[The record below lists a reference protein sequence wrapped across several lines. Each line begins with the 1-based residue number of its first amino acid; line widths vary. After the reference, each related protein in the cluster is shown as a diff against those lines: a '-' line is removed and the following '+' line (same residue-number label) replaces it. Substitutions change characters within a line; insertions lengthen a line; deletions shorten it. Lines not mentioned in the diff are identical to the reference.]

1 MFIQEYKPI
10 TPANKLFQK
19 IALDIQTA
27 KEYMQNVGR
36 ALKRRE
42 EEEVKGV
49 QSAVRILTETQ
60 KYINIVF
67 SKDVELAAS
76 FAGESS
82 SLALTETE
90 NKKLERL
97 DKEREKKNSA
107 GSQFKK
113 PKIDKS
119 NIKCYACGDYGH
131 YAGSLECVYTV
142 RQYAEAGEPQK
153 TAAKGQHAIGWT
165 R

>member
-36 ALKRRE
+36 ALKRR

-97 DKEREKKNSA
+97 DKERERKNNA
-107 GSQFKK
+107 GTQFKK
-113 PKIDKS
+113 PRIDKS
-119 NIKCYACGDYGH
+119 NIECYACGD
-131 YAGSLECVYTV
+131 
-142 RQYAEAGEPQK
+142 
-153 TAAKGQHAIGWT
+153 
-165 R
+165 